1 MRSAPNLFAAFALLA
16 VFAPLAACATAPA
29 PMMPPPPPVMSSSA
43 AATVGF
49 GAQAMLNGLSIT
61 PLELVEDS
69 RCPINARCVWAGRL
83 ILRTGLSAGAWH
95 ETRDF
100 LLGTSQQVSAGTLTL
115 IAAEPGKLAGAQ
127 GNPPANRFTFELV
140 R

>member
-1 MRSAPNLFAAFALLA
+1 MKRAFFALLA
-16 VFAPLAACATAPA
+16 PAALAACASAP
-29 PMMPPPPPVMSSSA
+29 PIMPPPVMSGSA
-43 AATVGF
+43 SATVGI
-49 GAQAMLNGLSIT
+49 GGQAMLNGVVIRPIAVT
-61 PLELVEDS
+61 EDS